1 MSRDLILIPARSDSS
16 RYPNKLHTTF
26 LGRTLLELTYK
37 RALNYWMTHD
47 VAVVAG
53 DPKIVALCEKIN
65 APYVFTNDATHIENG
80 TQRAAW
86 AFDTLQHYFEPK
98 RVIVWQADEPCLP
111 LDLPFQKWSETGIT
125 TLVAPIDVVEV
136 ADENQVKAHV
146 HQATGRVHWFSRYT
160 RSRLGHVGLYC
171 FPALFFYKCC
181 ALPMTDNA
189 KEESLEQITWLEN
202 GYTIESVCLAENP
215 VSINVERDWERY
227 ASATT

>member
-26 LGRTLLELTYK
+26 LGRTLLELTYR
-37 RALNYWMTHD
+37 RAQRYWWTHN
-47 VAVVAG
+47 VVIVAG
-53 DPKIVALCEKIN
+53 DAKIAALCDQIN
-65 APYVFTNDATHIENG
+65 APYVCVDNDGIENG
-80 TQRAAW
+80 TQRCAW
-86 AFDTLQHYFEPK
+86 AFTQLKDHFEPK
-98 RVIVWQADEPCLP
+98 RVIVWQADEPRIP
-111 LDLPFQKWSETGIT
+111 VDLPFQKWSETGIT

-136 ADENQVKAHV
+136 ADENQVKVHV
-146 HQATGRVHWFSRYT
+146 NQETGRAHWFSRYT

-171 FPALFFYKCC
+171 FPASVFHKCC

-202 GYTIESVCLAENP
+202 GYTIDAACLAENP

-227 ASATT
+227 ASATP